1 MLNQRTAGLMRRTY
15 TLQNYLRNISK
26 HEFTR
31 YKSPRHSTQHP
42 HPPNSS
48 KPLQNIPIQPS
59 ICFLRFKH
67 VFLHPRIC
75 YTLDHQLDLR
85 NTLFDSRESPWF
97 SGDPRRRPFH
107 DLSPSVD
114 QPPVIQNN
122 IGQHPCHS
130 KPPPV
135 PFSPPSPLHTQP

>member
-26 HEFTR
+26 HEFST
-31 YKSPRHSTQHP
+31 YKSPCHSTQHP

-48 KPLQNIPIQPS
+48 KPLQNTSIQSS

-85 NTLFDSRESPWF
+85 NMLFDSRESPWF
-97 SGDPRRRPFH
+97 SEDPPTPPFH
-107 DLSPSVD
+107 ALSPPRDHPSC
-114 QPPVIQNN
+114 IQ
-122 IGQHPCHS
+122 
-130 KPPPV
+130 
-135 PFSPPSPLHTQP
+135 